1 MEAGADVGIGVLA
14 VHQGHQAGEQI
25 VPGEL
30 GHPQILPVGKQEWV
44 KVESPITA
52 TAGWTPA
59 SEAPFAIVMEAPM
72 STQESM
78 ALKGALAPNPRADGF
93 GQGALCG

>member
-1 MEAGADVGIGVLA
+1 MAVVSVVGDDDGDVGVFVYA
-14 VHQGHQAGEQI
+14 VNR
-25 VPGEL
+25 
-30 GHPQILPVGKQEWV
+30 PVMPEWV

-78 ALKGALAPNPRADGF
+78 ALKGALAPKV
-93 GQGALCG
+93 